1 VHVDPG
7 KGAAVSGPFSPIV
20 VLVGRVAAQ
29 LIQIFALYVIFHG
42 HYSPGGGFQGGA
54 LLAASILLL
63 RMIGGR
69 ETSQANFP
77 SRWGPRLGAAGALVF
92 LAIGAVA
99 MLGGNYLDYAR
110 LGGGGAP
117 AMRAQGILMVEIGIA
132 LAVMGTLVAIYDT
145 LTAEG

>member
-1 VHVDPG
+1 M
-7 KGAAVSGPFSPIV
+7 SGPFSPIV

-69 ETSQANFP
+69 EASQANFP
-77 SRWGPRLGAAGALVF
+77 SPWGPRLGAAGALIF
-92 LAIGAVA
+92 LGIGALS
-99 MLGGNYLDYAR
+99 MFGGEFLDYSQ
-110 LGGGGAP
+110 LGGGENP
-117 AMRAQGILMVEIGIA
+117 AAVRGHGILMVEIGIA

-145 LTAEG
+145 LTHETA